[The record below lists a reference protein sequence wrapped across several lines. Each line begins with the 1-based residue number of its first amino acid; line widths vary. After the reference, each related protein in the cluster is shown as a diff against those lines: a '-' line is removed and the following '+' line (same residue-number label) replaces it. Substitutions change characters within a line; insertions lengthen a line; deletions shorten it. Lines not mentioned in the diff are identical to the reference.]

1 MPQGDPDKQL
11 PTSAI
16 PKVVTTPPSPGSDSS
31 SQVVTK
37 PDRQDYVQ
45 SQPSSLLLR
54 DTQYNPL
61 QDNSPSPS
69 GKSYT
74 HPREKVTMEIPD
86 QVTTPSAGEVKI
98 TSDDEGLEEEQELL
112 NRSVNQFEN
121 PLQRKLDDEIHEHA
135 AKVMQEV
142 SGKRLEESGDESGR
156 PFDPNLIS
164 PMCMKKF
171 RIGEIQYFKRHVNTC
186 DGTDGDDWV

>member
-1 MPQGDPDKQL
+1 MS
-11 PTSAI
+11 TS
-16 PKVVTTPPSPGSDSS
+16 V
-31 SQVVTK
+31 
-37 PDRQDYVQ
+37 
-45 SQPSSLLLR
+45 
-54 DTQYNPL
+54 
-61 QDNSPSPS
+61 
-69 GKSYT
+69 
-74 HPREKVTMEIPD
+74 EIPD
-86 QVTTPSAGEVKI
+86 KVTTPSASEMKP
-98 TSDDEGLEEEQELL
+98 TSDDEGLEEEQEVL

-135 AKVMQEV
+135 VKVMREV

-156 PFDPNLIS
+156 PFDPNLIC